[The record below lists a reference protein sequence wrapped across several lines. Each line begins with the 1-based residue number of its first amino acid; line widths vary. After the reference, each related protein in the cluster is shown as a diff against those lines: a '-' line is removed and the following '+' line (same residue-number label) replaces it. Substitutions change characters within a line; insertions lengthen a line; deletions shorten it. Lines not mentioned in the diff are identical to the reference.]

1 MKRWLIALLTLM
13 VIEKVN
19 ALTYDLP
26 GDGATVIG
34 AMKES
39 ASVPGDT
46 LVSVARRYDL
56 GYVELLEANPTIK
69 ASDELDDKQRLVLPT
84 EFILPDAA
92 HQGLVINVAELR
104 LYFYKPGTRQVISF
118 PVGIGR
124 QGWNTPLGQ
133 TSVVRKQQD
142 PTWHVSSTI
151 KKARLLDGVVLPDQ
165 VPPGPEN
172 PLGGHAVYLGF
183 TSILMHGSN
192 DPSGIGRRSSSGC
205 IRLQP
210 EAIESIYDDIA
221 LRSSVMIVDQPV
233 KVGWRD
239 NTLYVEVHEPLQDE
253 QGQHNHDLMAD
264 MRHLVERA
272 TASRPA
278 TVDWAAA
285 EMAVRDQ
292 LGYPIKIGEGT
303 GAVPLVAVPLNPE
316 AVINATKPKKN
327 TAAKPAKAKTKS
339 KPVHHSAFFHKP
351 HFLTGV

>member
-1 MKRWLIALLTLM
+1 MKQWLIALLTLAGM
-13 VIEKVN
+13 GN
-19 ALTYDLP
+19 ACALTYPLP

-34 AMKES
+34 SLKES

-69 ASDELDDKQRLVLPT
+69 ANDELDDKQRLVLPT
-84 EFILPDAA
+84 EFILPDAP
-92 HQGLVINVAELR
+92 HRGLVINVAELR
-104 LYFYKPGTRQVISF
+104 LYFYKPNTRDVITF
-118 PVGIGR
+118 PVGVGR

-133 TSVVRKQQD
+133 TTVVRKQLD

-151 KKARLLDGVVLPDQ
+151 KKARLLDGVTLPDQ

-172 PLGGHAVYLGF
+172 PLGGHAIYLGF

-221 LRSSVMIVDQPV
+221 VGSSVMVVDQPV

-239 NTLYVEVHEPLQDE
+239 NNLYVEVHEPLQDQ
-253 QGQHNHDLMAD
+253 QGRHAYDLMAG
-264 MRHLVERA
+264 MHRLVEQA
-272 TASRPA
+272 TAARPA
-278 TVDWAAA
+278 TIDWAAA
-285 EMAVRDQ
+285 ETAVRDQ
-292 LGYPIKIGEGT
+292 LGYPIKIGSGT
-303 GAVPLVAVPLNPE
+303 GAVPSIAVPLNP
-316 AVINATKPKKN
+316 AALITAKAATKP
-327 TAAKPAKAKTKS
+327 AKTKA
-339 KPVHHSAFFHKP
+339 KKNHHRAFFHKP
-351 HFLTGV
+351 IF

>member
-1 MKRWLIALLTLM
+1 MKQWLIALLALAF
-13 VIEKVN
+13 IENVS

-26 GDGATVIG
+26 GNGSTVIG
-34 AMKES
+34 NMKES

-56 GYVELLEANPTIK
+56 GYVELLEANPAVK
-69 ASDELDDKQRLVLPT
+69 ASDELNDKQHLVLPT

-133 TSVVRKQQD
+133 TYVVRKQLD

-172 PLGGHAVYLGF
+172 PLGGHAIHLGF
-183 TSILMHGSN
+183 NSILMHGSN

-221 LRSSVMIVDQPV
+221 VRSSVMIVDQPV

-239 NTLYVEVHEPLQDE
+239 NALYVEVHEPLQDE
-253 QGQHNHDLMAD
+253 QGQHNHDLMAE
-264 MRHLVERA
+264 MRQLVDRV

-278 TVDWAAA
+278 DIDWTAA
-285 EMAVRDQ
+285 ENAVRDQ
-292 LGYPIKIGEGT
+292 LGYPIKIGVGQ
-303 GAVPLVAVPLNPE
+303 GVVPSVAVPLNPE
-316 AVINATKPKKN
+316 ALINATKPKKN
-327 TAAKPAKAKTKS
+327 AAAKPAKAKS
-339 KPVHHSAFFHKP
+339 KQVHHTAFFHKP